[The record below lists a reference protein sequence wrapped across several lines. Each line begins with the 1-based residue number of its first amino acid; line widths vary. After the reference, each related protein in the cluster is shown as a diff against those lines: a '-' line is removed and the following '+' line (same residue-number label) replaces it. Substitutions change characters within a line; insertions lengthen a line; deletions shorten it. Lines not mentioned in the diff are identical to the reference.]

1 LNIATDARFYRRSR
15 ARRST
20 IKEKIMKVRLV
31 GCAVLA
37 FLSLGL
43 VACGD
48 DDDGGDGGG
57 CANAQMLCADDDTV
71 EIDCADFG
79 SAPASV
85 RECVG
90 NATTCDAVGAC
101 LFSSSPVA
109 GSGG

>member
-1 LNIATDARFYRRSR
+1 
-15 ARRST
+15 
-20 IKEKIMKVRLV
+20 MKVRLV